1 MILVWLFDY
10 SPETLRDSANLRI
23 SETFDINHVF
33 VCKDIKFIGWFV
45 VMQFRCGGLFRRR
58 ENQYEVNYVERTSEC
73 EIVRHPPDDS
83 VVEFICVTN
92 VTGHGNTDPYLLFIP
107 NGHDNVQDVEL
118 TITLTTTCIHYI
130 GNCERTKRK
139 DQIQTV
145 IQKETDILD
154 VQSDWL
160 RRWSVVSDTEVRNT
174 EDKRL
179 LLSKWKTQS
188 NIVFEICPILYQA
201 LLDIWRNGEK
211 WTNHLL
217 PITYPY
223 IP

>member
-1 MILVWLFDY
+1 MQ
-10 SPETLRDSANLRI
+10 LR
-23 SETFDINHVF
+23 
-33 VCKDIKFIGWFV
+33 W
-45 VMQFRCGGLFRRR
+45 GGLFRRR
-58 ENQYEVNYVERTSEC
+58 ENQYEVNHVECASEC

-83 VVEFICVTN
+83 VVEVIYVTN
-92 VTGHGNTDPYLLFIP
+92 VTGNGNTGPYLLFIP
-107 NGHDNVQDVEL
+107 NGHDNVQDGEL
-118 TITLTTTCIHYI
+118 MILSTTTCIHYI
-130 GNCERTKRK
+130 GNYAPTKRK

-154 VQSDWL
+154 VQSDSL

-188 NIVFEICPILYQA
+188 TTVFEIWSILYQA
-201 LLDIWRNGEK
+201 LLDIWRNGDK